1 MSAIE
6 KYEVV
11 AAAAIKK
18 FKKMVLDYKGPPEK
32 LKEYLLKELD
42 KKNLK
47 ADELLADVLDEIL

>member
-1 MSAIE
+1 MSTVE

-18 FKKMVLDYKGPPEK
+18 FKRMILDYKGPPEK
-32 LKEYLLKELD
+32 LRVYLLRELN